1 MLFIS
6 YLLANELV
14 SCLRPRLFSMVKSN
28 YCNACDQYYYNL
40 CVSSGNDDGGTNGGD
55 DAYAANYAV
64 NDDGGGGDDAYAAGD
79 DMANYYN
86 GDDAARRLFPI
97 DHNQQQR
104 RAASYITCDGCSAY
118 GCLSNDDDASAY
130 TDDYNGNNA
139 NANAND
145 QEEEDKA
152 VLEMI
157 EDVSQCLNTGI
168 NFNGNDLYVGFMCSP
183 YSGDGVELAVFLD
196 NECTVYTTLKKF
208 EDIPR

>member
-1 MLFIS
+1 M
-6 YLLANELV
+6 
-14 SCLRPRLFSMVKSN
+14 KSN

-40 CVSSGNDDGGTNGGD
+40 CVSSGNDDGGNNGGD
-55 DAYAANYAV
+55 DAYAANYAA
-64 NDDGGGGDDAYAAGD
+64 NDDGGNGGDDAYAAAD

-97 DHNQQQR
+97 DHQQR

-118 GCLSNDDDASAY
+118 GCLSNDDDTTY

-145 QEEEDKA
+145 QEEQDKA

-183 YSGDGVELAVFLD
+183 YSGDGVELAVFFD

>member
-1 MLFIS
+1 M
-6 YLLANELV
+6 
-14 SCLRPRLFSMVKSN
+14 KSN

-40 CVSSGNDDGGTNGGD
+40 CVSSSQGNDDGGNNGGD

-64 NDDGGGGDDAYAAGD
+64 NDDGGNGGDDAYAAGD

-104 RAASYITCDGCSAY
+104 RAESYITCDGCSAY
-118 GCLSNDDDASAY
+118 GCLSSSNNDDAAAY
-130 TDDYNGNNA
+130 TDDYNNNNA
-139 NANAND
+139 YANAND
-145 QEEEDKA
+145 HEEEDKA